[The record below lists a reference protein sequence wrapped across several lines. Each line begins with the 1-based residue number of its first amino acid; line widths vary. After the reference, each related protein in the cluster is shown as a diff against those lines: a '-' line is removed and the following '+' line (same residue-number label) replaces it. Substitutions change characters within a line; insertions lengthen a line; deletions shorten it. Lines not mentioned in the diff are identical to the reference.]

1 MAVMISGN
9 PIHVPKGHARC
20 PTQDVQAQL
29 RSQDINICT
38 VVIIRADGF
47 AGDCLVF
54 RANQGS
60 FLESLK
66 ILPCLLDA
74 HGIYSSL

>member
-29 RSQDINICT
+29 RSQDINVCT
-38 VVIIRADGF
+38 VVIIRADGMV
-47 AGDCLVF
+47 LHNSTVKI
-54 RANQGS
+54 RENQSYLHFSCS
-60 FLESLK
+60 FFS
-66 ILPCLLDA
+66 A
-74 HGIYSSL
+74 